1 MATIMVAMP
10 TNHWEEAAICTLGT
24 IQPSKVRSPAATSTA
39 ADDFRLV
46 IVQVEG
52 DSTG

>member
-10 TNHWEEAAICTLGT
+10 TNHWEEAAICALGT
-24 IQPSKVRSPAATSTA
+24 IQPSKVHSPAATSTTA

-52 DSTG
+52 DTG